1 MKKKTLLIF
10 PVVLLFLLGF
20 VLLLKLSISLN
31 RQFDPDEF
39 AYLHWAYL
47 LTQGK
52 LPYKDFFF
60 IIAPSFLQ
68 FLTPL
73 YLLPQGP
80 IVALVGRLVM
90 YLVYLGTLGILFVLV
105 KRITKNTIT
114 ALLTVLIF
122 TVFPMTFDKTIEIR
136 PDMVMVLLF
145 FISTVLLVNIDNKT
159 GDHSTTL
166 RASAHKE
173 NKNKRAGS
181 VKNFFRLHFL
191 FRRKPMEKTMLGTEV
206 RKNFLCDLSARQ
218 PAYPLRLSEA
228 SRTHL
233 LLFLSGFFFSLSFL
247 IMFKIIFAL
256 PAVLFLLLWNQDKKT
271 LLIRLFMISVGMSLP
286 LIGLFVYLSVHSLI
300 PDFITGI
307 TSHAYISNAGNNTFS
322 PLATLS
328 PWPLI
333 YVTKGGISLPWVV
346 NTVLWIV
353 TIPSFFLFIK
363 AFRRIGLFLLFLF
376 VGATFFV
383 ILFPKPYVQYFII
396 PTAIASI
403 TIAYA
408 LTIGFTWIQ
417 KQTQTSLW
425 SLLILFSLAGIF
437 GYSFFLQYQSR
448 IHAQNEEQLG
458 VLADISKIT
467 RPDESVYDMVGSY
480 IFRPDSYYICCLFTS
495 PLFAD
500 KVKPAIPTLSESL
513 IASKTKF
520 LVMDQKGYV
529 FWMGKPEDLA
539 FMTTH
544 YLPSAYKKIYT
555 LGSQFQCR
563 QGSCIQ
569 LNVHGQPVSED
580 SKTSFDIMIEEQYKM
595 HIQPDS
601 QRITINNSSYANDQT
616 AVFVPGIY
624 RFSAPSGV
632 TSFSIQLNR

>member
-1 MKKKTLLIF
+1 MKKPQQATALILLVIIGAM
-10 PVVLLFLLGF
+10 LI
-20 VLLLKLSISLN
+20 LKLSMSLN

-73 YLLPQGP
+73 FLLPQGP
-80 IVALVGRLVM
+80 LIALVGRLVM
-90 YLVYLGTLGILFVLV
+90 YLVYLGTLGILYIFT
-105 KRITKNTIT
+105 KCITKNTIT

-145 FISTVLLVNIDNKT
+145 FVGIDLLLKSTHSNSDKWVLPRAFSLPTSSSRAPIFRHCKSIDHMN
-159 GDHSTTL
+159 TL
-166 RASAHKE
+166 SPTKQDQRGNLRDCGRSKGIPLPAAP
-173 NKNKRAGS
+173 NL
-181 VKNFFRLHFL
+181 FFL
-191 FRRKPMEKTMLGTEV
+191 F
-206 RKNFLCDLSARQ
+206 
-218 PAYPLRLSEA
+218 
-228 SRTHL
+228 
-233 LLFLSGFFFSLSFL
+233 SGFCFSLSFL
-247 IMFKIIFAL
+247 VMFKIIFAL
-256 PAVLFLLLWNQDKKT
+256 PAVLFLLLGNQDKKT
-271 LLIRLFMISVGMSLP
+271 ILKHLIFLSIGAVLP
-286 LIGLFVYLSVHSLI
+286 FVGLFFYLYANSII
-300 PDFITGI
+300 PNFITGI
-307 TSHAYISNAGNNTFS
+307 ISHAYISNAGNNTFS

-333 YVTKGGISLPWVV
+333 YITKGGISFPWVV
-346 NTVLWIV
+346 NTVLWII
-353 TIPSFFLFIK
+353 TIPGFFLFIK

-417 KQTQTSLW
+417 KRTRTSFW

-448 IHAQNEEQLG
+448 TGFYAQNEEQLG

-467 RPDESVYDMVGSY
+467 RPDEPVYDMVGSY
-480 IFRPDSYYICCLFTS
+480 IYRPDSYYICCLFTS

-513 IASKTKF
+513 VASKTKF
-520 LVMDQKGYV
+520 LVMDRKGYV
-529 FWMGKPEDLA
+529 FWQVKPEDLA

-569 LNVHGQPVSED
+569 LNVHGQPTLPAG
-580 SKTSFDIMIEEQYKM
+580 SKFDLIIEEQYLMTVK
-595 HIQPDS
+595 PDS
-601 QRITINNSSYANDQT
+601 QWITINGKTYNNGQT
-616 AVFVPGIY
+616 AHFSPGIY
-624 RFSAPSGV
+624 SFFPSPDLS
-632 TSFSIQLNR
+632 SFTIQLNR